1 MIWQRK
7 AVMMLA
13 SEAIYQIL
21 GPLFND
27 RVGPSPLP
35 EGFDKSLTY
44 ITYEGIT
51 SIPEM
56 TVKKWTG
63 HDLVRIQVNV
73 MNHDNIQCEKEAIK
87 VKWAMDDQAIAS
99 SELVGER
106 YAGLDVET
114 QLWQIQ
120 IDFYIWQKAC

>member
-1 MIWQRK
+1 
-7 AVMMLA
+7 MMLA
-13 SEAIYQIL
+13 SEAIYAIL
-21 GPLFND
+21 GPIFNN
-27 RVGPSPLP
+27 RVGPAPLP

>member
-1 MIWQRK
+1 
-7 AVMMLA
+7 MLA
-13 SEAIYQIL
+13 SEVIYSVL

-35 EGFDKSLTY
+35 EGFDKSETY

-51 SIPEM
+51 AIPEI

-87 VKWAMDDQAIAS
+87 VKHAMDDQSIAS
-99 SELVGER
+99 SELIGER

>member
-1 MIWQRK
+1 
-7 AVMMLA
+7 MMLA

-44 ITYEGIT
+44 ITYE
-51 SIPEM
+51 SISSMPLM
-56 TVKKWTG
+56 TVKNWTG
-63 HDLVRIQVNV
+63 HDQVRIQVNV
-73 MNHDNIQCEKEAIK
+73 MNHDNIECERAAII
-87 VKWAMDDQAIAS
+87 VKRAMDSQS
-99 SELVGER
+99 VVKCEFLGES

-120 IDFYIWQKAC
+120 IDFYVWQSAC

>member
-13 SEAIYQIL
+13 SEAIYAIL
-21 GPLFND
+21 GPIFNN
-27 RVGPSPLP
+27 RVGPAPLP

>member
-1 MIWQRK
+1 
-7 AVMMLA
+7 MLA
-13 SEAIYQIL
+13 SEVIYSVL

-35 EGFDKSLTY
+35 EGFDKSETY

-51 SIPEM
+51 AIPEI

-87 VKWAMDDQAIAS
+87 VKYAMDDQSIAS
-99 SELVGER
+99 SELIGDR
-106 YAGLDVET
+106 FAGLDVET